1 MTEKTLEQRLL
12 RGVRSYQCSEIGI
25 GTKQKEIIEQ
35 RQVIELLICL
45 VQEPLAGNEG
55 FERLEQSSASLIK
68 LGAVPIHEIHKI
80 LRTIEI

>member
-1 MTEKTLEQRLL
+1 MTEKTLEQRLV
-12 RGVRSYQCSEIGI
+12 RSVRSYQCSEIGI

-45 VQEPLAGNEG
+45 VQEPMAGNER
-55 FERLEQSSASLIK
+55 FEKLEQGSASLIT

-80 LRTIEI
+80 LSTIEI